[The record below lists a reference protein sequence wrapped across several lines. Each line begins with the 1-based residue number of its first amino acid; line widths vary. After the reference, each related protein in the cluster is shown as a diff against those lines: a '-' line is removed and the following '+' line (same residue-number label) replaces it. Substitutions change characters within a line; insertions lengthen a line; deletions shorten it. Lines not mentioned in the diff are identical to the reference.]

1 MIEYKEKLEE
11 QKVFIDGEWT
21 TASKGDT
28 YSIINPSTGKTF
40 VKCQKCDAEDA
51 KKAIDAARDAF
62 DNGPWPEMSIEEKT
76 KIFYKVSAMIEE
88 DTWEICQLDASCNG
102 VPVSHHNST
111 VMNMS
116 PNFEYACEQA
126 KELAKPDTTE
136 KEYAMGMETMV
147 VREPDGVVTI
157 ITPWNVPFW
166 QMALKL
172 PSALI
177 SGNTVVFKP
186 ASQAPLSG
194 LEVAKM
200 FEKAGLPKGAL
211 NVITGPGPVVGAEM
225 AKSDK
230 VDHIAFTGETATGK
244 EIVRNATGNLKKVTL
259 ELGGKSPNII
269 FDDLSTDEA
278 AEMAA
283 LGVALANGEECFA
296 GTRVLVQETIYEE
309 VCKKTAEIYGSLKVG
324 NAISAETT
332 VGPLVTEEQ
341 MNKVL
346 GYIESGKE
354 EGATLL
360 CGGNRLQEGELNDGF
375 FVAPTVFSDVSNDMK
390 IAREEIFGPVIPM
403 IPFSTEEE
411 AIEIANDTIYG
422 LAGGVMTNDREK
434 GIRVARKIKAGNIFL
449 NEWHV
454 LACDMPFGGYKQSGW
469 GRMVGN
475 KGVEEFMQIKSIYP
489 DWEGIG
495 SSIMKNLLLSG
506 GDTE

>member
-1 MIEYKEKLEE
+1 MEYKEKLET

-28 YSIINPSTGKTF
+28 YKIINPSTGKIF
-40 VKCQKCDAEDA
+40 VECQKCDVDDA
-51 KKAIDAARDAF
+51 RRAIDAARDAF
-62 DNGPWPEMSIEEKT
+62 DKGPWPEMSIEERT
-76 KIFYKVSAMIEE
+76 DIFYNVSTMIEE
-88 DTWEICQLDASCNG
+88 NAWEISMLDAACNG

-111 VMNMS
+111 IMNMS
-116 PNFEYACEQA
+116 PNFVYACDQA

-136 KEYAMGMETMV
+136 KPYAMGMETMV
-147 VREPDGVVTI
+147 VREPDGVVAI

-186 ASQAPLSG
+186 ASQTPLSA
-194 LEVAKM
+194 LWIAKM
-200 FEKAGLPKGAL
+200 FEDAGLPKGAL
-211 NVITGPGPVVGAEM
+211 NVITGPGSVVGAEL

-230 VDHIAFTGETATGK
+230 VDHIAFTGETTTGK
-244 EIVRNATGNLKKVTL
+244 EIVQNATGNLKKVTL

-269 FDDLSTDEA
+269 FDDLPIEEA
-278 AEMAA
+278 AEMAV
-283 LGVALANGEECFA
+283 LGISLGNGEICFA
-296 GTRVLVQETIYEE
+296 GTRALVQDTIYDD
-309 VCKKTAEIYGSLKVG
+309 VCKKAAEIYGSLKIG
-324 NAISAETT
+324 SALSAETT

-346 GYIESGKE
+346 GYIESGKD

-360 CGGNRLQEGELNDGF
+360 CGGYRLQEGEFKDGF
-375 FVAPTVFSDVSNDMK
+375 FVAPTVFSNVSNDMK
-390 IAREEIFGPVIPM
+390 IAQEEIFGPVLSI

-411 AIEIANDTIYG
+411 AIEVANNTIYG
-422 LAGGVMTNDREK
+422 LAGGVMTNDKERAL
-434 GIRVARKIKAGNIFL
+434 RVAKKLKAGNIYL

-454 LACDMPFGGYKQSGW
+454 IACDMPFGGYKQSGW
-469 GRMVGN
+469 GRMGGSN
-475 KGVEEFMQIKSIYP
+475 GVAEFMQIKSIYM

-506 GDTE
+506 RKSE